1 MATALYNCPFCAF
14 GDDDSQFLVQ
24 HVGLVHPETDVSPF
38 IVREHGRAKRN
49 SVMSIE
55 EESAGSRGATSGDG
69 YIECECGETVLVSEF
84 ASHSDFHMAE
94 GMALKEA
101 EEMDLG
107 ADTTILSRDNSLV
120 AETGSRTSNS
130 PLHNSSPPRSRSGP
144 SSAPN
149 LPSRSP
155 VQKHPYSIKDWV
167 NVLLGSTPPL
177 RPKTAA
183 TRKRKN
189 ARRLGKSDLGPHAFE
204 DEMPAWLRRQLE
216 QGAKVTVV
224 NRLNA
229 DGRIVRLEQIANE
242 TRGILPVLYQLCEQ
256 DRSLSKVYL
265 CHPDVQHVVKM
276 AKEGG
281 FCGYRNIQM
290 MVSFIQDAKAEG
302 HEHFPGRI
310 PSILQLQ
317 DLIERAWDLGFNS
330 CGRIETG
337 GIRGTRKFIGT
348 PEAQALLQSL
358 DIGCEATAF
367 GSNRKGN
374 KGSTAPLALELIYQ
388 SVEDYFIGGT
398 TDPSQKVCRTS
409 LPPLYFQHPGH
420 SLTIVGFEKRKSGT
434 CNLLVFDPMFKP
446 SPGIINLTGTR
457 FRSAAPEKLLKSYR
471 RGEGYLGRH
480 KCFEILKL
488 TSRSPPIPG
497 WNG

>member
-1 MATALYNCPFCAF
+1 MAPTFYNCPFCAF
-14 GDDDSQFLVQ
+14 GDDDSEFLVQ
-24 HVGLVHPETDVSPF
+24 HVGLAHPETDDSPF
-38 IVREHGRAKRN
+38 IVREHDRVRKN
-49 SVMSIE
+49 SVLSV

-84 ASHSDFHMAE
+84 SSHSDFHLAE
-94 GMALKEA
+94 GMALKEP

-107 ADTTILSRDNSLV
+107 KDTTILSRDHSPF
-120 AETGSRTSNS
+120 ATAGSMPSKS
-130 PLHNSSPPRSRSGP
+130 ALHNSSSPRNRSSP

-149 LPSRSP
+149 SQNRSP
-155 VQKHPYSIKDWV
+155 IQKHPYSIKDWA
-167 NVLLGSTPPL
+167 NVLLGSAPKL

-183 TRKRKN
+183 TRKRRS
-189 ARRLGKSDLGPHAFE
+189 ARRLGKSDLGPHAYE
-204 DEMPAWLRRQLE
+204 EEMPAWLRRQLE

-224 NRLNA
+224 NRLTA
-229 DGRIVRLEQIANE
+229 DGRTIRLEQIANE

-256 DRSLSKVYL
+256 DQSLSKVYL
-265 CHPDVQHVVKM
+265 CHPHVQHVVKM

-317 DLIERAWDLGFNS
+317 DLIERAWDFGFNS

-367 GSNRKGN
+367 GSNGKGN
-374 KGSTAPLALELIYQ
+374 KDSTALLALEQVSQ

-398 TDPSQKVCRTS
+398 IDPSEKVCRTP

-420 SLTIVGFEKRKSGT
+420 SLTIIGFERRKSGT

-446 SPGIINLTGTR
+446 SPGIINLIGTR

-480 KCFEILKL
+480 KCFEILML
-488 TSRSPPIPG
+488 TSRSPAVPG